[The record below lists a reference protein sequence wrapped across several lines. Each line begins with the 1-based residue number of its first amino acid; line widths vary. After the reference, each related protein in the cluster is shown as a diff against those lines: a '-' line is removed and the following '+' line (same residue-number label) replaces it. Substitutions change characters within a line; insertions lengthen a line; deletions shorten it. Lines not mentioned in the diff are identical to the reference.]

1 MKSSSPPMGPRRWSR
16 KGWGRNP
23 ARPKRLPNASAA
35 TSRSGGASR
44 SRLASAPSNTL
55 TDEPKGSR
63 SALIMP
69 QRKTALAIGPDGQKT
84 RSPLW
89 PEYALIGSHHVA
101 DALVDEFLQAFALPS
116 FGCVDVAFGIG
127 RDAVHAVE
135 LAGLT
140 TAVAERGHLLERLT
154 HDDAN
159 PIVRA
164 VGQEDEPLLRVPGE
178 CDVPRRA

>member
-55 TDEPKGSR
+55 TDEPTGSR

-89 PEYALIGSHHVA
+89 PEHALIGSHHVA

-116 FGCVDVAFGIG
+116 FGRVEVALGIG
-127 RDAVHAVE
+127 RDAVSAVE
-135 LAGLT
+135 LAVMRTDVVESDNLIERT
-140 TAVAERGHLLERLT
+140 TQDTATDVT
-154 HDDAN
+154 
-159 PIVRA
+159 VV
-164 VGQEDEPLLRVPGE
+164 VGE
-178 CDVPRRA
+178 

>member
-1 MKSSSPPMGPRRWSR
+1 MKSSSPPMGPRRSSR

-23 ARPKRLPNASAA
+23 ARPKRSPNASAA

-55 TDEPKGSR
+55 TDEPTGSR

-89 PEYALIGSHHVA
+89 PEHALIGSHHVA

-116 FGCVDVAFGIG
+116 FGRVDVALGIG

-140 TAVAERGHLLERLT
+140 TAVAERGFFIEPPT

-159 PIVRA
+159 PILLDA
-164 VGQEDEPLLRVPGE
+164 LPVGAGRRRDAGD
-178 CDVPRRA
+178 CDDRP

>member
-55 TDEPKGSR
+55 TDEPTGSR

-84 RSPLW
+84 RSPLR
-89 PEYALIGSHHVA
+89 PEHALIGSHHVA
-101 DALVDEFLQAFALPS
+101 DSLVDEFLQAFALPGFS
-116 FGCVDVAFGIG
+116 RVDVALGIC
-127 RDAVHAVE
+127 RDAVHSVE
-135 LAGLT
+135 LAGL
-140 TAVAERGHLLERLT
+140 AAAIAECGHLRERVA

-159 PIVRA
+159 PIVLAIR
-164 VGQEDEPLLRVPGE
+164 QEDEPLLRVPRE
-178 CDVPRRA
+178 RDVPG